1 MLGYLNQSAVD
12 VPLQVPVLVTE
23 AERLREE
30 EAAAA
35 ERLREEEAAA
45 EEEAKR
51 LRVQHEAAKEAESL
65 RVQQALQV
73 AERLRKE
80 EAAAEE
86 PKKLREDEAVKQASV
101 TTPLPLVRPEV
112 SNRAVSPIL
121 RRLGASCLSL
131 LQPVH
136 LTSRHN
142 PVRDRSQAAENQ
154 HESGRERKQI
164 KRQAAQ
170 KLTHQQRQQRGALNE
185 HLLAKIKS
193 RLRSKGATE
202 SADDPQL
209 DRSTNQQPA
218 ADWEIDVAQAE
229 QEVAR
234 RTCICDLVDEAYA
247 TDGSVALP
255 VACVESAG
263 ASMLPPA
270 AQQPQPLDTIDAR
283 RQNMVCDLRVHTDQN
298 GCSRHQVCFC
308 ITAWHGAF
316 ILP

>member
-30 EAAAA
+30 EAAT
-35 ERLREEEAAA
+35 A
-45 EEEAKR
+45 EEEAE
-51 LRVQHEAAKEAESL
+51 RVRVEHEATQEAESL

-73 AERLRKE
+73 AERSRKE
-80 EAAAEE
+80 EAAAEA
-86 PKKLREDEAVKQASV
+86 KKLREDEAAKQASV
-101 TTPLPLVRPEV
+101 TTPLPLVSPEAT
-112 SNRAVSPIL
+112 NRAVSPIL

-131 LQPVH
+131 LQPVNPS
-136 LTSRHN
+136 SRHS
-142 PVRDRSQAAENQ
+142 PVQDRSQAAEKQ
-154 HESGRERKQI
+154 HEPGRERKQI
-164 KRQAAQ
+164 ERHAAQ

-185 HLLAKIKS
+185 NLLAKIKS
-193 RLRSKGATE
+193 RLRSKGAAE
-202 SADDPQL
+202 SANDPRL
-209 DRSTNQQPA
+209 DSSTIQQQV
-218 ADWEIDVAQAE
+218 ADRKIDFAE

-234 RTCICDLVDEAYA
+234 RARICDLVDEAYA
-247 TDGSVALP
+247 TDGSVAPP
-255 VACVESAG
+255 VACVESVG

-270 AQQPQPLDTIDAR
+270 AQQLLDGGLVQPLNTLDAPP
-283 RQNMVCDLRVHTDQN
+283 QNMVCDLRVQTDQN